1 LELFRVYNP
10 SDSCKERREK
20 KKHYERESIKASERQ
35 REFEI
40 LKKTKKKWWW

>member
-1 LELFRVYNP
+1 VYNP
-10 SDSCKERREK
+10 KRLQK
-20 KKHYERESIKASERQ
+20 KKEEESIPRERDERESIKASERQ

>member
-1 LELFRVYNP
+1 LQG
-10 SDSCKERREK
+10 KEGEEK
-20 KKHYERESIKASERQ
+20 GGGKHYERESIKASERQ